1 MGILVYVCDA
11 CFHDHRCSVNRN
23 IRNRE
28 MAATA
33 QNMYTRTD
41 MFVDSRKEK
50 GKKEYRKKE
59 GKEERKEREG
69 EKSKWL

>member
-1 MGILVYVCDA
+1 
-11 CFHDHRCSVNRN
+11 
-23 IRNRE
+23 

-41 MFVDSRKEK
+41 MFINRRKDK

-59 GKEERKEREG
+59 GKEERKERKG
-69 EKSKWL
+69 KKSKWL